1 MRKTPAVN
9 ENRSQHGYAVCASA
23 IMQTWHVPKGAC
35 VDRKS
40 QSSCYAV
47 SVQAS
52 LYMPCIAMTHRT
64 GELTPFREEKRGN
77 CKIGRFKIGRCKTY
91 LSFFFVRLVPK
102 VQDIKIKRYRFLTD
116 KFG

>member
-1 MRKTPAVN
+1 
-9 ENRSQHGYAVCASA
+9 
-23 IMQTWHVPKGAC
+23 
-35 VDRKS
+35 
-40 QSSCYAV
+40 
-47 SVQAS
+47 
-52 LYMPCIAMTHRT
+52 MTHRT

-116 KFG
+116 LLPIRTAEPTEPEAAPAPQNSNLCIFGIYGYVAHGR